1 MVPRLRASS
10 AVGALPRGPRA
21 DRTNRPRPPV
31 VPERGHAGWIG
42 SGGEGSSELTVVS
55 AQPRR
60 LIGNPYIGRWR
71 PRWLAVSGTGLE
83 WATAGL
89 SGACAK

>member
-21 DRTNRPRPPV
+21 DRTNRPRPSV

-42 SGGEGSSELTVVS
+42 SGGEGSFGTHRGLGTAPAADREPVHRAV
-55 AQPRR
+55 AAA
-60 LIGNPYIGRWR
+60 
-71 PRWLAVSGTGLE
+71 LARN
-83 WATAGL
+83 
-89 SGACAK
+89 